1 MHESDYDGRD
11 SGCFFDQSQIGCAA
25 ASVGGGLLDAYG
37 KRKPVRS
44 ALEGDRVF
52 FCLLHI

>member
-25 ASVGGGLLDAYG
+25 ASVGGGLLYAYG